1 MQPRSLWILVLLFF
15 LTALCAAACGNRPG
29 FCRLPARTAG
39 HGEDRLDGAF
49 ERAVGARHAIPRG
62 CEGAQRRNLP
72 RAGAGRQRH
81 LGAARAAQGSR
92 PAGLGEHALS
102 HPVGAVEPDPR
113 GGGRHR
119 PLAPLA
125 GPQPPAAPAAA
136 PASTPFPVGAPG
148 LAGKIAVPVF
158 DPARQTYDVWLVN
171 ADGTDLRRV
180 VPQASQP
187 ALSPDGRTL
196 AYRHWRTDDRGI
208 VVQPLDA
215 GAPLRVTSFLEDGLP
230 SWSPDGKRIVFSSF
244 RESDRRPRIYYLW
257 ADAMQDWVI
266 TRGVES
272 VYGEDPS
279 WLADGR
285 ILYRETRPAKGLT
298 VMNFDGGNPNL
309 VVPYPEARGL
319 AATPDGRTIAFMLP
333 GEGGWDI
340 YRANVD
346 GTDMRPVVATDAK
359 EGLPAWSPDGSAL
372 AFVSDRGG
380 SWGLWVVDAAGGNPR
395 LYAFF
400 RFHRWSGRVRAGLP
414 RSRLDGGADF
424 LELLSAFL
432 HHTARASSR
441 GSQKCDMRSSD

>member
-15 LTALCAAACGNRPG
+15 LTALALPPAGIAQASVAYQLEPQATVKTGSTARLNVRSGPGTQYPVVAKARNGEIYPVLARDASGIWVRLARPKDRAPLGWANTRYLTLSVPLSQIPVAAATP
-29 FCRLPARTAG
+29 PA
-39 HGEDRLDGAF
+39 
-49 ERAVGARHAIPRG
+49 
-62 CEGAQRRNLP
+62 
-72 RAGAGRQRH
+72 
-81 LGAARAAQGSR
+81 
-92 PAGLGEHALS
+92 
-102 HPVGAVEPDPR
+102 
-113 GGGRHR
+113 
-119 PLAPLA
+119 APLA

-171 ADGTDLRRV
+171 ADGTELRRV

-298 VMNFDGGNPNL
+298 VMNFDGGNPDL

-395 LYAFF
+395 LVAKLPG
-400 RFHRWSGRVRAGLP
+400 SIDGRVEFEPDYLNRGW
-414 RSRLDGGADF
+414 
-424 LELLSAFL
+424 LEEQISW
-432 HHTARASSR
+432 SY
-441 GSQKCDMRSSD
+441 